1 MQGDLLNC
9 QPIEP
14 ANPLFSRVLQADWLP
29 SIPLPAGFFLLTN
42 ESIYIGKNMKKKVAV
57 ITGSTQGIGRAVA
70 MALLQ
75 AGIRVVINSRDET
88 NVRETVASLETFSSD
103 VLGIPADI
111 GQKHQVND
119 LVEQVCSRWGAID
132 ILVNN
137 AGIAHFVPVLETVES
152 DWDEMIRINLKGTFL
167 CSQAVLPAMIE
178 NKSGH
183 IVNILSVAARKTFLN
198 GGAYAAS
205 KAGALAFTNVLREE
219 VRQYNICVIA
229 ILAGAT
235 STPLWD
241 NLSGDFAGEQM
252 MPPETVARTVLAAV
266 QNSAGMIEEIVL
278 RPLGGD
284 LQH

>member
-1 MQGDLLNC
+1 
-9 QPIEP
+9 
-14 ANPLFSRVLQADWLP
+14 
-29 SIPLPAGFFLLTN
+29 
-42 ESIYIGKNMKKKVAV
+42 MKKKVAV

-219 VRQYNICVIA
+219 VRQYNICVTA